1 MSKDGIKIYKSSNSI
16 KSFRKNLSSQNFS
29 NQLINFS
36 NKCPSSSSNNIAE
49 TIGDLSK
56 CITNTSNFKITKK
69 AKKFV
74 HNKKKRKSK
83 DISKLLK
90 NKEKI
95 KIPIGKR
102 MSNVNNSSKLNLNNI
117 NTILDSHKPQETQE
131 KEIKIRKDKNGIEIN
146 KNNKKKVHITFLDKI
161 SPNNRISE
169 IIVIQSYKKYNNL
182 SDDNLK
188 DTDKNNCGV
197 CCSIF

>member
-1 MSKDGIKIYKSSNSI
+1 MSKDGIKIYQSSNSI

-90 NKEKI
+90 NKEI
-95 KIPIGKR
+95 VKIPIGKR
-102 MSNVNNSSKLNLNNI
+102 MSNNVNISSKLNLNNI
-117 NTILDSHKPQETQE
+117 NTNLDSDKPKE

-188 DTDKNNCGV
+188 DTNKNNCGV